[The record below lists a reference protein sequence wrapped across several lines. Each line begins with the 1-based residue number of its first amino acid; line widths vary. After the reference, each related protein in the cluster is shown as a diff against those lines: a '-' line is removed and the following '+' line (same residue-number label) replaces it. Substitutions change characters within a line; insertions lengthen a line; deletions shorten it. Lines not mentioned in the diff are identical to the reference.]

1 MADSSDRSQ
10 RERDLV
16 LASNQYA
23 FILDETKGNVVAY
36 VGPHKTSLA
45 GTDRPVT
52 FSPETRKYVRCTL
65 EEAIQEFLV
74 APEGWY
80 TVLENPCKEG
90 GQEDHPRSGATNP
103 PKLEIGRKII
113 IPGPITYPLWPGQVG
128 LVVSGHH
135 LRSNQYLIVRVY
147 NEEEARRNWGKSI
160 VKPQRSSPP
169 REDAGASKEK
179 DTEGSSSA
187 PERLG
192 NSSAVAPSVEE
203 VPDLT
208 MGKLFVIKGTDVSFY
223 IPQTGIEVVRDSNN
237 SYIRDAVTLERL
249 EYCILLDEDGEK
261 RYVRGPDVVFPK
273 PTESFIENNGSR
285 KFKAI
290 ELNEISGIYVKVIAP
305 YEDRKEDGIG
315 NIGYNVGDELFITG
329 NDMMIYFPR
338 PEHAIIRYGKEEIH
352 YAVAIPAGEGRYVLN
367 RLTGEITTKVGPCTF
382 LPDPRK
388 EVIVRRILSPKAVT
402 LFYPGNAE
410 ALKINAKLA
419 EIATQDESSEVA
431 ARGLMSAGDQ
441 KRLLLQARGA
451 GEAYMPDDF
460 SRKTSHT
467 PPRTI
472 TLETKYDGAVAVTV
486 WTGYAVLV
494 TSKTGVRKVVAG
506 PKTVL
511 LNYDETLEAMS
522 LSTGTPKADTNVFE
536 TVYLRVIGNK
546 VSDVISAETNDLCGV
561 SIKLSYRVNFEDDSE
576 KWFNVENYV
585 KFLTDH
591 LRSLI
596 RNAVKHHGIENF
608 YRDAIS
614 IIRDA
619 ILGVAG
625 ENGKRPGRQFEEN
638 GMRIYDVEV
647 LDVKIGDT
655 TIAGLL
661 VSAQHTAVQQAIKI
675 AQEERGLEITRR
687 SEDIKRQI
695 AQAQVE
701 TAINDFTLQIKRAE
715 KALELELSKLSSELT
730 VKKERLASDL
740 AQQEVVGQ
748 IQASELLRE
757 HAAEVQ
763 RLEFRG
769 QELELE
775 LAQMKAEVD
784 GFIEKAKAVTPQ
796 MISALQTFGDRQLA
810 SKVAETMS
818 PLAMLGGESVADVF
832 GRMLKGTV
840 FEKLLSGGNGIETE
854 PVSVKR

>member
-1 MADSSDRSQ
+1 
-10 RERDLV
+10 
-16 LASNQYA
+16 
-23 FILDETKGNVVAY
+23 
-36 VGPHKTSLA
+36 
-45 GTDRPVT
+45 
-52 FSPETRKYVRCTL
+52 
-65 EEAIQEFLV
+65 
-74 APEGWY
+74 
-80 TVLENPCKEG
+80 
-90 GQEDHPRSGATNP
+90 
-103 PKLEIGRKII
+103 
-113 IPGPITYPLWPGQVG
+113 
-128 LVVSGHH
+128 
-135 LRSNQYLIVRVY
+135 
-147 NEEEARRNWGKSI
+147 
-160 VKPQRSSPP
+160 
-169 REDAGASKEK
+169 
-179 DTEGSSSA
+179 
-187 PERLG
+187 
-192 NSSAVAPSVEE
+192 
-203 VPDLT
+203 
-208 MGKLFVIKGTDVSFY
+208 
-223 IPQTGIEVVRDSNN
+223 
-237 SYIRDAVTLERL
+237 
-249 EYCILLDEDGEK
+249 
-261 RYVRGPDVVFPK
+261 
-273 PTESFIENNGSR
+273 
-285 KFKAI
+285 
-290 ELNEISGIYVKVIAP
+290 
-305 YEDRKEDGIG
+305 
-315 NIGYNVGDELFITG
+315 
-329 NDMMIYFPR
+329 
-338 PEHAIIRYGKEEIH
+338 
-352 YAVAIPAGEGRYVLN
+352 
-367 RLTGEITTKVGPCTF
+367 
-382 LPDPRK
+382 
-388 EVIVRRILSPKAVT
+388 
-402 LFYPGNAE
+402 
-410 ALKINAKLA
+410 
-419 EIATQDESSEVA
+419 
-431 ARGLMSAGDQ
+431 
-441 KRLLLQARGA
+441 
-451 GEAYMPDDF
+451 
-460 SRKTSHT
+460 
-467 PPRTI
+467 
-472 TLETKYDGAVAVTV
+472 
-486 WTGYAVLV
+486 
-494 TSKTGVRKVVAG
+494 
-506 PKTVL
+506 
-511 LNYDETLEAMS
+511 MS